1 MLTNGLHERIILIV
15 KKSETKGK
23 AMSVYIIL
31 YSVDYEGSEVEGVYS
46 SREEAERECERLNS
60 ENGYRVSER
69 YVVEEWEVR

>member
-1 MLTNGLHERIILIV
+1 
-15 KKSETKGK
+15 
-23 AMSVYIIL
+23 MSVYIIL

-60 ENGYRVSER
+60 ENGCRVSER